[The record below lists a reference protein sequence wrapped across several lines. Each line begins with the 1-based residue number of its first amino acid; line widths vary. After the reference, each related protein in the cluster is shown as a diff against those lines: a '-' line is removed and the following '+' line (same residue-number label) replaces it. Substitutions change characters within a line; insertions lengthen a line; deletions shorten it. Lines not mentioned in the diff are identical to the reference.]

1 MWASLL
7 TGGGGGVSTGLL
19 TPLMSSQLVYGDGVD
34 DIKVNKHSSGYQA
47 TRLTIST
54 FRSFSPEHFHVMA
67 GGARGEVSA
76 LALSYLEPSSPSGSS
91 LSPSP

>member
-47 TRLTIST
+47 DNIN
-54 FRSFSPEHFHVMA
+54 F
-67 GGARGEVSA
+67 
-76 LALSYLEPSSPSGSS
+76 
-91 LSPSP
+91 